1 MIQDIWPKHLD
12 NQYKNLKPGNGDTVF
27 YFQGSSLLA
36 RPSGHFN
43 SQNPEENVLIYPQYD
58 EFVLG
63 IKSSYG
69 DKAVDNFEFI
79 YLLSIDEEHFFLAR
93 KTGSLERGTFLG
105 EMADSAVHKDMYS
118 FVRGYEFI
126 GVDSFRKAQPREHA
140 YAAITAFHLYW
151 LVQG

>member
-12 NQYKNLKPGNGDTVF
+12 NQYKNLKPGNEDTVF

-58 EFVLG
+58 EFVQG

-79 YLLSIDEEHFFLAR
+79 YLLSIDEEHFFSR
-93 KTGSLERGTFLG
+93 KKDRKPRKRHILG
-105 EMADSAVHKDMYS
+105 GD
-118 FVRGYEFI
+118 G
-126 GVDSFRKAQPREHA
+126 
-140 YAAITAFHLYW
+140 
-151 LVQG
+151 

>member
-12 NQYKNLKPGNGDTVF
+12 NQYKNLKPGNEDTVF

-43 SQNPEENVLIYPQYD
+43 SQNSEENVLIYPQYD
-58 EFVLG
+58 EFVQG

-79 YLLSIDEEHFFLAR
+79 YLLSIDEEHFFPR
-93 KTGSLERGTFLG
+93 KKDRKPRKRHILG
-105 EMADSAVHKDMYS
+105 RD
-118 FVRGYEFI
+118 G
-126 GVDSFRKAQPREHA
+126 
-140 YAAITAFHLYW
+140 
-151 LVQG
+151 

>member
-43 SQNPEENVLIYPQYD
+43 SQNPEENVLIYPQYS
-58 EFVLG
+58 EFVQG

-79 YLLSIDEEHFFLAR
+79 YLLSIDEEHF
-93 KTGSLERGTFLG
+93 SSQERQEASKEAHSWERWLIQLYTRICILSS
-105 EMADSAVHKDMYS
+105 EDMNS
-118 FVRGYEFI
+118 
-126 GVDSFRKAQPREHA
+126 
-140 YAAITAFHLYW
+140 
-151 LVQG
+151 

>member
-12 NQYKNLKPGNGDTVF
+12 NQYKNLEPGNEDTVF

-43 SQNPEENVLIYPQYD
+43 LQNSEENVLIYPQYD
-58 EFVLG
+58 EFVQG

-79 YLLSIDEEHFFLAR
+79 YLLSIDEEHF
-93 KTGSLERGTFLG
+93 SSQERREASKEAHSWERWLIQLYTRICILSS
-105 EMADSAVHKDMYS
+105 EDMNS
-118 FVRGYEFI
+118 
-126 GVDSFRKAQPREHA
+126 
-140 YAAITAFHLYW
+140 
-151 LVQG
+151 